1 MESQIKSSF
10 TQMQTNENST
20 ISNFEIVDLND
31 KKLIEVL
38 ELKNQELKNEVERLK
53 KMFGKDTDNVNC
65 SDESIKNISEKMKN
79 N

>member
-1 MESQIKSSF
+1 MELESQIKSSF

-53 KMFGKDTDNVNC
+53 KC
-65 SDESIKNISEKMKN
+65 LEKIQTM
-79 N
+79 